1 MRKCVG
7 GMHAMVL
14 KSSLYPSATR
24 PAEHEQDVL
33 QGPMPISL
41 RYPHFP
47 HTADDS
53 QLPWG
58 QYYTGD
64 RSKQTDQTHGK
75 DQVCET
81 YLAIVRAPRHE
92 LDRHLSVLSHSYYH
106 FRELD
111 KPWPAS
117 AITSQS
123 SARPSIR
130 FTKSA
135 LARSRAATASY
146 SFFFSSNLFIAAALT
161 PCGAKDA
168 ACDLRFGAMECRIRC
183 PVARMDDHTFPNSA
197 EVQ

>member
-1 MRKCVG
+1 MRWCSRL
-7 GMHAMVL
+7 H
-14 KSSLYPSATR
+14 R
-24 PAEHEQDVL
+24 IRL
-33 QGPMPISL
+33 QLVQRNTHKTLSRGRFRYLRDILISRIL
-41 RYPHFP
+41 LTIRDYHGV
-47 HTADDS
+47 S
-53 QLPWG
+53 
-58 QYYTGD
+58 TGD
-64 RSKQTDQTHGK
+64 RSEQTDQTHGK

-81 YLAIVRAPRHE
+81 CLAIVRAPRHE
-92 LDRHLSVLSHSYYH
+92 LDRHLSVLSCNYH

-146 SFFFSSNLFIAAALT
+146 SFFFSSNLFIAAALA

-168 ACDLRFGAMECRIRC
+168 ACDLRFGAMECRMLLSSGKYGWYRS
-183 PVARMDDHTFPNSA
+183 DLHQD
-197 EVQ
+197 